1 MNTKTKITLVLVAIV
16 VILVA
21 IFAKSLV
28 GYKQSTELLIKQS
41 PFGTLSCVEGQ
52 GLYFRGFASIYKYD
66 LANSFYFNSS
76 TEKVNGKGWEGDEDD
91 EDDISV
97 TLSRNANADISGYLL
112 YELPTDCDKL
122 IELHKNQR
130 SDKGVKH
137 NLVRNAVLSAV
148 RKTAPL
154 FTAEEAKVTKIAE
167 FRRLAEDQLVE
178 GEYLTTIE
186 VIREKAGEDE
196 VDSTGKVIKKA
207 EEQEYRVTKLK
218 LDKDGHRIITKKS
231 PITHYGIIV
240 KQLDIQNVKLDKA
253 AQDQLDIVKKR
264 EMERIANATAAETA
278 KQKALTAKAEGDAK
292 IAEAK
297 AAQEVQKMTE
307 VTMAEKEKAVAILN
321 AEREKEVARLNALK
335 AIEDAKR
342 IKAEGEAEAAAN
354 RAKVAAGLTPQES
367 KEWEY
372 KTRVGIAEALAKSSQ
387 PLVPEIMMIGGN
399 KDNGSANS
407 AMDAIG
413 LNMMM
418 DLTDRIAKNK

>member
-1 MNTKTKITLVLVAIV
+1 MKKAYFQYYETFEIVIEKIKDIEEREWLRK
-16 VILVA
+16 VI
-21 IFAKSLV
+21 IQ
-28 GYKQSTELLIKQS
+28 Y
-41 PFGTLSCVEGQ
+41 
-52 GLYFRGFASIYKYD
+52 GLHGIEPES
-66 LANSFYFNSS
+66 FNSEALEIAW
-76 TEKVNGKGWEGDEDD
+76 TVCKDLIDQQHHRREVNA
-91 EDDISV
+91 
-97 TLSRNANADISGYLL
+97 AN
-112 YELPTDCDKL
+112 
-122 IELHKNQR
+122 R
-130 SDKGVKH
+130 
-137 NLVRNAVLSAV
+137 
-148 RKTAPL
+148 
-154 FTAEEAKVTKIAE
+154 
-167 FRRLAEDQLVE
+167 
-178 GEYLTTIE
+178 
-186 VIREKAGEDE
+186 AG
-196 VDSTGKVIKKA
+196 KKA
-207 EEQEYRVTKLK
+207 E
-218 LDKDGHRIITKKS
+218 
-231 PITHYGIIV
+231 P
-240 KQLDIQNVKLDKA
+240 
-253 AQDQLDIVKKR
+253 
-264 EMERIANATAAETA
+264 ATNKENLAAEPQPEEKPA
-278 KQKALTAKAEGDAK
+278 QEIQQEK